1 MIAVRF
7 PPALS
12 RNIKGTIS
20 QVPCFF
26 DILQI
31 DDIGASDIDTLKIIK
46 DACFNILRDMKYANI
61 INLMLSEIGGGY
73 AYFHFQIPLKSIDQ
87 DSMVPDE
94 TPISYYGII
103 EYFRLDKSDL
113 NTIN

>member
-7 PPALS
+7 PPTLS
-12 RNIKGTIS
+12 RNIKGTVS

-26 DILQI
+26 DVLRI
-31 DDIGASDIDTLKIIK
+31 DDVEASDIDTLKIIK

-61 INLMLSEIGGGY
+61 INLMLYEIGGGY
-73 AYFHFQIPLKSIDQ
+73 AHFHFQIPLKSIDQ

-103 EYFRLDKSDL
+103 EYFRINEDNSDMM
-113 NTIN
+113 I